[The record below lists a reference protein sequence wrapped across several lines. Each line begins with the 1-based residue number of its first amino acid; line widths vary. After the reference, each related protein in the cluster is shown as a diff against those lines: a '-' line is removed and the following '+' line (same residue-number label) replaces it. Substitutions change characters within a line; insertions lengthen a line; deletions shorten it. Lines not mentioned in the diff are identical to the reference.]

1 MAARLCLGKQS
12 NTARFSSYCDALRLP
27 GRFRALN
34 LTSCSGENGRAF
46 NGQAFKPSTAK
57 AVALKEFLERQDNE
71 GQSDASNYSTI
82 TRGREFAL
90 AFGTLR
96 TRLSMKRRPYR
107 QDHCN

>member
-12 NTARFSSYCDALRLP
+12 NTVRFSSLLRRPPATRAL
-27 GRFRALN
+27 RALN
-34 LTSCSGENGRAF
+34 LTSCSGENGLAF
-46 NGQAFKPSTAK
+46 NGHTFKPSTAK